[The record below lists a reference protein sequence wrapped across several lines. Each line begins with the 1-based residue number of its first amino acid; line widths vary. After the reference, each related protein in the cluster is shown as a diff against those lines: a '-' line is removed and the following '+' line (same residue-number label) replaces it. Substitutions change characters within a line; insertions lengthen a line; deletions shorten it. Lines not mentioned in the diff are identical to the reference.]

1 MTNFY
6 VEQAK
11 NTKRDFIIKEKTRA
25 EEIKRNDGYY
35 SVEMARTKN
44 AEIVNQSEND
54 YLTTINIINDIFKN
68 VKQKVALTS
77 FPNSVDI
84 TEDIKLFNGAFPLSQ
99 KEIEIFIDKYST
111 NETMLRI
118 ISKYLDDT
126 YGDNPTALAI
136 MKAKI
141 PSATNILETY
151 KRIFQNIIN
160 MIGAIHNNPSGS
172 TENAIDNFIP
182 DLSIIGNGEFL
193 KNYIS
198 NTDIIPDI
206 YNDVFLIRQFEN
218 TFEELR

>member
-11 NTKRDFIIKEKTRA
+11 NTMRDFLVKEKTRA

-35 SVEMARTKN
+35 SVEMARSKN
-44 AEIVNQSEND
+44 AEIINQSEND
-54 YLTTINIINDIFKN
+54 YLTTINAINDIFKI
-68 VKQKVALTS
+68 VKRKVALTS
-77 FPNSVDI
+77 FPNSSDI
-84 TEDIKLFNGAFPLSQ
+84 TEDIKLFNGTFPLSQ

-118 ISKYLDDT
+118 ISKYIDDN
-126 YGDNPTALAI
+126 YSDNPTTLAI
-136 MKAKI
+136 LKAKI
-141 PSATNILETY
+141 PSATNILDTY

-160 MIGAIHNNPSGS
+160 MIGAIHSNPSGS
-172 TENAIDNFIP
+172 TENAIDNFTP
-182 DLSIIGNGEFL
+182 DLSVIGNGEFL

-198 NTDIIPDI
+198 NTDIVPDT
-206 YNDVFLIRQFEN
+206 YNDIFLIRQFEN

>member
-11 NTKRDFIIKEKTRA
+11 NTMRDFLVKEKTRA
-25 EEIKRNDGYY
+25 EKIKRNDGYY

-44 AEIVNQSEND
+44 AEIINQSEND
-54 YLTTINIINDIFKN
+54 YLTTINAINDIFKN
-68 VKQKVALTS
+68 VKRKVALTS

-84 TEDIKLFNGAFPLSQ
+84 TDDIKLFDGTFPLSQ

-126 YGDNPTALAI
+126 YSDNPTTLAI

-141 PSATNILETY
+141 PSATNILDTY

-160 MIGAIHNNPSGS
+160 MIGAIHSNPSGS
-172 TENAIDNFIP
+172 TENAIDNFTP
-182 DLSIIGNGEFL
+182 DLSVIGNGEFL

-198 NTDIIPDI
+198 NTDIVPDT
-206 YNDVFLIRQFEN
+206 YNDIFLIRQFEN

>member
-11 NTKRDFIIKEKTRA
+11 NTMRDFIIKEKTRA

>member
-11 NTKRDFIIKEKTRA
+11 NTMRDFLVKEKTRA

-54 YLTTINIINDIFKN
+54 YLTTINAINDIFKN
-68 VKQKVALTS
+68 VKRKVALTS

-84 TEDIKLFNGAFPLSQ
+84 TDDIKLFDGTFPLSQ

-118 ISKYLDDT
+118 IGKYGTEKEPLECVCANNHRFMVT
-126 YGDNPTALAI
+126 PLAL
-136 MKAKI
+136 
-141 PSATNILETY
+141 
-151 KRIFQNIIN
+151 KRDPFCPVCKGKKLFIFIK
-160 MIGAIHNNPSGS
+160 H
-172 TENAIDNFIP
+172 
-182 DLSIIGNGEFL
+182 
-193 KNYIS
+193 
-198 NTDIIPDI
+198 
-206 YNDVFLIRQFEN
+206 
-218 TFEELR
+218 

>member
-11 NTKRDFIIKEKTRA
+11 NTMRDFLVKEKTRA
-25 EEIKRNDGYY
+25 EEIKRNAGYY

-44 AEIVNQSEND
+44 AEIINQSEND
-54 YLTTINIINDIFKN
+54 YLTTINAINDIFKI

-77 FPNSVDI
+77 FPNSGDI
-84 TEDIKLFNGAFPLSQ
+84 TEDIKLFDGAFPLSQ
-99 KEIEIFIDKYST
+99 KETEIFIDKYST

-126 YGDNPTALAI
+126 YSDNPTTLAI

-141 PSATNILETY
+141 PSATNILDTY

-160 MIGAIHNNPSGS
+160 MIGTIHNNPSGS
-172 TENAIDNFIP
+172 NKNAIDNFIP
-182 DLSIIGNGEFL
+182 DLSVIGNGEFL

-198 NTDIIPDI
+198 NTDIVPDT
-206 YNDVFLIRQFEN
+206 YNDIFLIRQFNN